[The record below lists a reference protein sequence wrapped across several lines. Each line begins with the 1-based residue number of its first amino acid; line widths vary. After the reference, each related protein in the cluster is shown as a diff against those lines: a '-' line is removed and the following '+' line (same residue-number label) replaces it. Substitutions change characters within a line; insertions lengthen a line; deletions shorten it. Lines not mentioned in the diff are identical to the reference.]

1 MERVCVLGGG
11 GWGTALAHLCAQ
23 KGFDVTIWAR
33 EAEVVEAINGHHT
46 NAVFLEGIRLEER
59 LRATIDEKEALKD
72 ASLVLLVV
80 PAQYMRAF
88 VLRVRDTL
96 PTDVPLVSCSKGIET
111 ESLML
116 MSEVLTAELPGK
128 YHPHLAYLSGPS
140 FALEVAKGM
149 PANVTV
155 AAASEEVRA
164 RVQAALGSKVF
175 RIYTSADVI
184 GVQVGGATKNV
195 IAIASGACE
204 GLGFGLNARASII
217 TRGLAEMTRLAVS
230 KGADPLTM
238 AGHAGVGDL
247 VLTCT
252 GELSR
257 NRGVGLQLGRGRTL
271 SEILGSMKMVAE
283 GVATARAVSTLA
295 KKKGIEMPISE
306 QVSLVLDG
314 KVGAR
319 EAAENLMSRPLRE
332 EIDYAARS

>member
-11 GWGTALAHLCAQ
+11 GWGTALAQLCAQ

-33 EAEVVEAINGHHT
+33 ETEVVEAINEHHT
-46 NAVFLEGIRLEER
+46 NAVFLDGIRLEES
-59 LRATIDEKEALKD
+59 LRATTDENEALEG

-96 PTDVPLVSCSKGIET
+96 PTDIPLVSCSKGIET

-128 YHPHLAYLSGPS
+128 YHPHLSYLSGPS

-155 AAASEEVRA
+155 AATKEEVRE

-217 TRGLAEMTRLAVS
+217 TRGLA
-230 KGADPLTM
+230 
-238 AGHAGVGDL
+238 
-247 VLTCT
+247 
-252 GELSR
+252 
-257 NRGVGLQLGRGRTL
+257 
-271 SEILGSMKMVAE
+271 
-283 GVATARAVSTLA
+283 
-295 KKKGIEMPISE
+295 
-306 QVSLVLDG
+306 
-314 KVGAR
+314 
-319 EAAENLMSRPLRE
+319 
-332 EIDYAARS
+332 